1 MNKDKIPYAIEG
13 ILFAA
18 GEPVKA
24 AKLAA
29 VLEIEIDAVTEAIRL
44 LKYDYDTNQRGFT
57 IIDIDEG
64 YQICSR
70 PEYYNYIQV
79 ILGEQRRQALS
90 NAAMEAL
97 AIIAY
102 KQPITRGQIE
112 YIRGVNSDGAVNR
125 LVERGLIE
133 ESGRLEAPGRP
144 ILYKTTQTFLRCFG
158 LSTPQDLPEL
168 DLSKL
173 SPEYEQ
179 LALKMEEDA
188 EIEGQEELEVTESVA
203 SDSGEA
209 DVTAPEST
217 ESGAGELAEASDK
230 APDSEISGL

>member
-18 GEPVKA
+18 GEPVKT

-29 VLEIEIDAVTEAIRL
+29 VLEIETEAVEEAIRL
-44 LKYDYDTNQRGFT
+44 LKYDYDTNERGLM

-102 KQPITRGQIE
+102 KQPITRGQVE

-125 LVERGLIE
+125 LAERGLIE
-133 ESGRLEAPGRP
+133 ECGRLDAPGRP
-144 ILYKTTQTFLRCFG
+144 ILYRTTQNFLRCFG
-158 LSTPQDLPEL
+158 LSTPRDLPEL

-179 LALKMEEDA
+179 LSLQMDENP
-188 EIEGQEELEVTESVA
+188 EIAGQEELLEVA
-203 SDSGEA
+203 NGENA
-209 DVTAPEST
+209 QVVDN
-217 ESGAGELAEASDK
+217 GEEV
-230 APDSEISGL
+230 SEEE

>member
-18 GEPVKA
+18 GEPVKT

-29 VLEIEIDAVTEAIRL
+29 VLEIEMDAVEEAVKL
-44 LKYDYDTNQRGFT
+44 LRYEYDTNERGLM

-70 PEYYNYIQV
+70 PEYYNYIQI

-112 YIRGVNSDGAVNR
+112 YIRGVNSDSAVNR
-125 LVERGLIE
+125 LAERGLIE
-133 ESGRLEAPGRP
+133 ECGRLDAPGRP
-144 ILYKTTQTFLRCFG
+144 VLYRTTQNFLRCFG
-158 LSTPQDLPEL
+158 LSTPRDLPEL
-168 DLSKL
+168 DMSKL

-179 LALKMEEDA
+179 FSLDLEENTQ
-188 EIEGQEELEVTESVA
+188 IEGQEELLETAEDTE
-203 SDSGEA
+203 
-209 DVTAPEST
+209 
-217 ESGAGELAEASDK
+217 
-230 APDSEISGL
+230 

>member
-1 MNKDKIPYAIEG
+1 MNKDKISYVIEG

-18 GEPVKA
+18 GEPVKT

-29 VLEIEIDAVTEAIRL
+29 VLDIEMDAVREAVNV
-44 LKYDYDTNQRGFT
+44 LKYDYDTHERGLM

-79 ILGEQRRQALS
+79 ILGDQRRQALS

-102 KQPITRGQIE
+102 RQPITRSQIE
-112 YIRGVNSDGAVNR
+112 YIRGVNSDSAVNR
-125 LVERGLIE
+125 LCERGLIE
-133 ESGRLEAPGRP
+133 EAGRLDAPGRP
-144 ILYKTTQTFLRCFG
+144 VLYKTTQNFLRCFG
-158 LSTPQDLPEL
+158 LSTPKDLPEL
-168 DLSKL
+168 DFSKL

-179 LALKMEEDA
+179 LSLKMDEETELDGQQSILNDA
-188 EIEGQEELEVTESVA
+188 ENN
-203 SDSGEA
+203 D
-209 DVTAPEST
+209 
-217 ESGAGELAEASDK
+217 
-230 APDSEISGL
+230 

>member
-1 MNKDKIPYAIEG
+1 MNKNKIPYAIEG

-18 GEPVKA
+18 GEPVKT

-29 VLEIEIDAVTEAIRL
+29 VLEIEIEAVEEAVRL
-44 LKYDYDTNQRGFT
+44 LKYDYDTNERGFM
-57 IIDIDEG
+57 IIDIDDG

-70 PEYYNYIQV
+70 PEYYNYIQI
-79 ILGEQRRQALS
+79 ILGDQRRQALS

-112 YIRGVNSDGAVNR
+112 YIRGVNSDSAVNR

-133 ESGRLEAPGRP
+133 ECGRLDAPGRP
-144 ILYKTTQTFLRCFG
+144 VLYRTTQGFLRCFG
-158 LSTPQDLPEL
+158 LSTPKDLPEL
-168 DLSKL
+168 DMSKL

-179 LALKMEEDA
+179 LALDMEENT
-188 EIEGQEELEVTESVA
+188 EIEGQEQLA
-203 SDSGEA
+203 DLPD
-209 DVTAPEST
+209 DVTVQT
-217 ESGAGELAEASDK
+217 ENVEGLTEGQASSDM
-230 APDSEISGL
+230 

>member
-1 MNKDKIPYAIEG
+1 MNNDKIPYAIEG

-18 GEPVKA
+18 GEPVKT

-29 VLEIEIDAVTEAIRL
+29 VLEIETTAVEEAVRL
-44 LKYDYDTNQRGFT
+44 LKYEYDTQERGLM

-70 PEYYNYIQV
+70 PEYYNYIQI

-102 KQPITRGQIE
+102 KQPVTRGQVE
-112 YIRGVNSDGAVNR
+112 YIRGVNSDSAVNR
-125 LVERGLIE
+125 LCERGLIE
-133 ESGRLEAPGRP
+133 ECGHLDAPGRP
-144 ILYKTTQTFLRCFG
+144 ILYRTTQNFLRRFG
-158 LSTPQDLPEL
+158 LSTPKDLPEL

-179 LALKMEEDA
+179 ISLQMDEDT
-188 EIEGQEELEVTESVA
+188 EIEGQEEIGVEEEMVVE
-203 SDSGEA
+203 E
-209 DVTAPEST
+209 E
-217 ESGAGELAEASDK
+217 
-230 APDSEISGL
+230 

>member
-1 MNKDKIPYAIEG
+1 MNNDKIPYAIEG

-18 GEPVKA
+18 GESVKA

-29 VLEIEIDAVTEAIRL
+29 VLEIEIEAVEEAVRL
-44 LKYDYDTNQRGFT
+44 LKYDYDTNQRGFM

-102 KQPITRGQIE
+102 KQPITRGQVE
-112 YIRGVNSDGAVNR
+112 YIRGVNSDGAINR
-125 LVERGLIE
+125 LAEKGLIE
-133 ESGRLEAPGRP
+133 ECGRLDAPGRP
-144 ILYKTTQTFLRCFG
+144 MLYRTTQNFLRCFG
-158 LSTPQDLPEL
+158 LSTPKDLPEL

-179 LALKMEEDA
+179 LSLKMDEDN
-188 EIEGQEELEVTESVA
+188 ELTGQEELLELS
-203 SDSGEA
+203 SDSIEETRE
-209 DVTAPEST
+209 D
-217 ESGAGELAEASDK
+217 
-230 APDSEISGL
+230 

>member
-18 GEPVKA
+18 GEPVKT

-29 VLEIEIDAVTEAIRL
+29 VLEIETGAVEEAVKL
-44 LKYDYDTNQRGFT
+44 LKYEYDTEERGLM

-102 KQPITRGQIE
+102 KQPVTRGQVE
-112 YIRGVNSDGAVNR
+112 YIRGVNSDSAVNR
-125 LVERGLIE
+125 LAERGLIE
-133 ESGRLEAPGRP
+133 ECGHLDAPGRP
-144 ILYKTTQTFLRCFG
+144 ILYRTTQNFLRCFG
-158 LSTPQDLPEL
+158 LSTPKDLPEL

-179 LALKMEEDA
+179 ISLQMDEDIQ
-188 EIEGQEELEVTESVA
+188 IEGQQEILDEE
-203 SDSGEA
+203 EA
-209 DVTAPEST
+209 E
-217 ESGAGELAEASDK
+217 
-230 APDSEISGL
+230 

>member
-18 GEPVKA
+18 GEPVKT

-29 VLEIEIDAVTEAIRL
+29 VLEISIDAVEEAVRI
-44 LKYDYDTNQRGFT
+44 LKYDYDTQERGFM

-102 KQPITRGQIE
+102 RQPITRAQIE
-112 YIRGVNSDGAVNR
+112 YIRGVNSDSAVNR
-125 LVERGLIE
+125 LSERGLIE
-133 ESGRLEAPGRP
+133 EAGRLDAPGRP
-144 ILYKTTQTFLRCFG
+144 VLYKTTQNFLRCFG
-158 LSTPQDLPEL
+158 LSTPKDLPEL
-168 DLSKL
+168 DFSKL

-179 LALKMEEDA
+179 IALKMDEDT
-188 EIEGQEELEVTESVA
+188 ELDGQES
-203 SDSGEA
+203 
-209 DVTAPEST
+209 
-217 ESGAGELAEASDK
+217 LAEFADK
-230 APDSEISGL
+230 NEE

>member
-1 MNKDKIPYAIEG
+1 MDKIENVKLPCAIEG

-18 GEPVKA
+18 GEPVKT

-29 VLEIEIDAVTEAIRL
+29 VLEKDIDEITEAVRL
-44 LKYDYDTNQRGFT
+44 LKYQYDSELRGVQ
-57 IIDIDEG
+57 IIEIDDG

-70 PEYYNYIQV
+70 PEYYVYIQE

-97 AIIAY
+97 AIVAY

-133 ESGRLEAPGRP
+133 ECGRLDAPGRP
-144 ILYKTTQTFLRCFG
+144 ILY
-158 LSTPQDLPEL
+158 
-168 DLSKL
+168 
-173 SPEYEQ
+173 
-179 LALKMEEDA
+179 
-188 EIEGQEELEVTESVA
+188 
-203 SDSGEA
+203 
-209 DVTAPEST
+209 
-217 ESGAGELAEASDK
+217 
-230 APDSEISGL
+230 

>member
-18 GEPVKA
+18 GEPVKT

-29 VLEIEIDAVTEAIRL
+29 VLEIETEAVEEAVKL
-44 LKYDYDTNQRGFT
+44 LRYDYDTNERGFM

-125 LVERGLIE
+125 LAERGLIE
-133 ESGRLEAPGRP
+133 ECGRLDAPGRP
-144 ILYKTTQTFLRCFG
+144 ILYRTTQNFLRCFG

-179 LALKMEEDA
+179 LSLQMDENP
-188 EIEGQEELEVTESVA
+188 EIEGQEELLETTQ
-203 SDSGEA
+203 GEA
-209 DVTAPEST
+209 SQINEEEQQS
-217 ESGAGELAEASDK
+217 EDK
-230 APDSEISGL
+230 AFE